1 MKRLFLCVT
10 FALLPLTQPALAAM
24 SLDKIIVYLDDTPN
38 ARDDIVVSNPDKET
52 LYLQTEVYRV
62 DNPGQP
68 DEQRVRVVDP
78 KDFKLLVSPA
88 KAVIPPG
95 EQRRVRL
102 MSLESGLQN
111 EVVYRVNFKPVV
123 GDIDSDR
130 TALKIL
136 VGYQALVFVQP
147 REGSSRLLL
156 KREDNGLQL
165 YNAGNINTEVVE
177 VRHCASA
184 ATKSA
189 DCRALKASGRLY
201 PGTAI
206 ALEEALRQ
214 GELEVLTRGRD
225 GGRLRLPLAEGQ
237 SAILQ

>member
-1 MKRLFLCVT
+1 MTRLYIC
-10 FALLPLTQPALAAM
+10 LLLLLSQPALAAM
-24 SLDKIIVYLDDTPN
+24 SLDKIIVYLDDVPN
-38 ARDDIVVSNPDKET
+38 ARDDIVVSNPDPET
-52 LYLQTEVYRV
+52 LYLQTEVFRV

-68 DEQRVRVVDP
+68 DEERVRVVDP

-123 GDIDSDR
+123 GDLKSDR

-147 REGSSRLLL
+147 KEGSARLVLE
-156 KREDNGLQL
+156 RDDNGLQL
-165 YNAGNINTEVVE
+165 RNTGNINTEVVE

-184 ATKSA
+184 AMKSA
-189 DCRALKASGRLY
+189 DCRVLTTSGRLY
-201 PGTAI
+201 PETAI
-206 ALEEALRQ
+206 ALEGGLRH
-214 GELEVLTRGRD
+214 GELEILTRGRNGD
-225 GGRLRLPLAEGQ
+225 RIRLSLEDGQ
-237 SAILQ
+237 STTPR